1 MPASAFRYF
10 SVGDR
15 RGSNTTHC
23 GRCDGWCP
31 WLGLGPELHAA
42 VAMAARGEETCVDA
56 WIVRALREVVARART
71 VSGEKSQWRC
81 AGSFTGDVVSPCRS
95 WSVIG
100 FGRIMHWRHIR
111 AILAGV
117 DARTHR
123 VRYRLQVPP

>member
-42 VAMAARGEETCVDA
+42 VAMTARGEETCVDA
-56 WIVRALREVVARART
+56 WIVRALREVVARAPDSFR
-71 VSGEKSQWRC
+71 GEES
-81 AGSFTGDVVSPCRS
+81 VEVCRL
-95 WSVIG
+95 VYG
-100 FGRIMHWRHIR
+100 
-111 AILAGV
+111 
-117 DARTHR
+117 
-123 VRYRLQVPP
+123 